1 MNLDYAQLAALA
13 AVVREGSFD
22 AAARRLHVTPSA
34 ISQRIR
40 ALEERC
46 GAVLVTRERP
56 CRATE
61 FGAPLCRHAE
71 RVALLEQELQA
82 ALPAGTVEVDPAQVP
97 TLRIAVNAD
106 SLATWFV
113 AAAAAFAAR
122 HAALLD
128 VVIEDQDHTVQALRR
143 GDVLAAVTA
152 HAAPVQGCRSVP
164 LGRLAYAAV
173 ASPGFVARHFGHGV
187 DARSLRHAPSLRFNP
202 QDDLQDRWV
211 RRQVGRAIDLPRH
224 GLPST
229 AAFVE
234 AARLGLGWGL
244 NPVGL
249 VEPLLARGELVELV
263 PGRRLDTPLHWQ
275 CTRLATPALEGL
287 TVCVCEAARAHLGGA
302 RSPARR

>member
-71 RVALLEQELQA
+71 RVALLEQELSR
-82 ALPAGTVEVDPAQVP
+82 ALPAGSIEADPAQVP

-113 AAAAAFAAR
+113 PAAAAFAAG
-122 HAALLD
+122 HDALLD
-128 VVIEDQDHTVQALRR
+128 VVLEDQDHTVQALRR
-143 GDVLAAVTA
+143 GEVLAAVTA
-152 HAAPVQGCRSVP
+152 HAAPVQGCHSVP

-173 ASPGFVARHFGHGV
+173 ASPAFVARHFAQGV
-187 DARSLRHAPSLRFNP
+187 DARSLRRAPSLRFSAH
-202 QDDLQDRWV
+202 DDLQDRWV
-211 RRQVGRAIDLPRH
+211 RRHLGRALEVPRH

-244 NPVGL
+244 NPL
-249 VEPLLARGELVELV
+249 ASVEPLLARGELVELV

-287 TVCVCEAARAHLGGA
+287 TACVREAARAHLGGA
-302 RSPARR
+302 SARTRT

>member
-1 MNLDYAQLAALA
+1 MRLDYAQLEALA

-22 AAARRLHVTPSA
+22 AAARRLNVTPSA
-34 ISQRIR
+34 VSQRIR

-46 GAVLVTRERP
+46 GAVLVTRDRP

-71 RVALLEQELQA
+71 RVALLEQELRQ
-82 ALPAGTVEVDPAQVP
+82 ALPAGAIEAGPADVP
-97 TLRIAVNAD
+97 TLRVAVNAD

-113 AAAAAFAAR
+113 SAAAAFAER
-122 HAALLD
+122 HPPLLD

-152 HAAPVQGCRSVP
+152 HAAPVQGCRSVA
-164 LGRLAYAAV
+164 LGRLCYAAV
-173 ASPGFVARHFGHGV
+173 ASPSFAARHFASGV
-187 DARSLRHAPSLRFNP
+187 DARSLRRAPSLRFNA

-211 RRQVGRAIDLPRH
+211 RRHLGHALELPRH

-229 AAFVE
+229 TAFVE

-244 NPVGL
+244 NPVAL

-263 PGRRLDTPLHWQ
+263 PGCRLDTPLHWQ
-275 CTRLATPALEGL
+275 CTRLATPALEAL
-287 TVCVCEAARAHLGGA
+287 TDSVRAAARSHLGG
-302 RSPARR
+302 

>member
-1 MNLDYAQLAALA
+1 
-13 AVVREGSFD
+13 VVREGSFD

-46 GAVLVTRERP
+46 GAVPVRRERP

-71 RVALLEQELQA
+71 RVSLLEQELQQ
-82 ALPAGTVEVDPAQVP
+82 ALPAGTVEVDPARAPV
-97 TLRIAVNAD
+97 LRIAVNAD

-122 HAALLD
+122 HDALLD
-128 VVIEDQDHTVQALRR
+128 VVLEDQDHTVQALRR
-143 GDVLAAVTA
+143 GEVLAAVTA

-173 ASPGFVARHFGHGV
+173 ASPGFVAKHFGSGV
-187 DARSLRHAPSLRFNP
+187 DARSLRRAPSLRFSAH
-202 QDDLQDRWV
+202 DDLQDRWV
-211 RRQVGRAIDLPRH
+211 RRQLGRAVELPRH

-234 AARLGLGWGL
+234 AARRGLGWGL
-244 NPVGL
+244 NPVAL

-263 PGRRLDTPLHWQ
+263 PHRRLDTPLHWQ
-275 CTRLATPALEGL
+275 CTRLATPALDGL
-287 TVCVCEAARAHLGGA
+287 TACVREAARAGLGG
-302 RSPARR
+302 PARRRS

>member
-22 AAARRLHVTPSA
+22 AAARTLHVTPSA

-46 GAVLVTRERP
+46 GAVLVTRDRP

-71 RVALLEQELQA
+71 RVALLEQELRT
-82 ALPAGTVEVDPAQVP
+82 ALPAGTVEVDPARVP

-113 AAAAAFAAR
+113 SAAAAFVAR
-122 HAALLD
+122 HEALLD
-128 VVIEDQDHTVQALRR
+128 IVIEDQDHTVQALRR
-143 GDVLAAVTA
+143 GEVLAAVTA
-152 HAAPVQGCRSVP
+152 HAAPVQGCRSFA
-164 LGRLAYAAV
+164 LGRMAYAAV
-173 ASPGFVARHFGHGV
+173 ASPAFVARHFGHGV
-187 DARSLRHAPSLRFNP
+187 DARSLRRAPSLRFNA

-211 RRQVGRAIDLPRH
+211 RRHLGRAVELPRH

-229 AAFVE
+229 GAFVE

-244 NPVGL
+244 NPVTL

-263 PGRRLDTPLHWQ
+263 RGRRLDTPLHWQ
-275 CTRLATPALEGL
+275 CTRLATPALEAL
-287 TVCVCEAARAHLGGA
+287 TDSVRAAARSRLRG
-302 RSPARR
+302 

>member
-1 MNLDYAQLAALA
+1 MKLDYAQLEALA
-13 AVVREGSFD
+13 TVVREGSFD

-34 ISQRIR
+34 VSQRIR

-46 GAVLVTRERP
+46 GAVLVTRDRP

-71 RVALLEQELQA
+71 RVALLEQELRQ
-82 ALPAGTVEVDPAQVP
+82 ALPAGAIEAGPAAVP

-113 AAAAAFAAR
+113 SAAAAFAAR
-122 HAALLD
+122 HEPLLD
-128 VVIEDQDHTVQALRR
+128 IVIEDQDHTVQALRR
-143 GDVLAAVTA
+143 GEVLAAVTA
-152 HAAPVQGCRSVP
+152 HAAPVQGCRSVA

-173 ASPGFVARHFGHGV
+173 ASPSFVARHFGSGV
-187 DARSLRHAPSLRFNP
+187 DARSLRRAPSLRFNA

-211 RRQVGRAIDLPRH
+211 RRHLGRALELPRH

-229 AAFVE
+229 TAFVE

-244 NPVGL
+244 NPVAL

-275 CTRLATPALEGL
+275 CTRLATPALEAL
-287 TVCVCEAARAHLGGA
+287 TDSVRAAARTCLGG
-302 RSPARR
+302 